1 MDNYLTGRNKDSK
14 TNLDGTI
21 SEFRSLTDMANN
33 SAQLIQDQNNQAN
46 DVEVERETVYSEAD
60 SPVVEDL
67 SVDGCPQEI
76 IIHMNDGRLL
86 KIACNY

>member
-33 SAQLIQDQNNQAN
+33 SAQLIQDQNKEAN
-46 DVEVERETVYSEAD
+46 DVEVERETVYSEGD
-60 SPVVEDL
+60 LPVVEVL

-76 IIHMNDGRLL
+76 IIHMNDGRVL

>member
-33 SAQLIQDQNNQAN
+33 STQLIQDQNNQGN
-46 DVEVERETVYSEAD
+46 DVEVERETVYSEGD
-60 SPVVEDL
+60 SPVVEVV

>member
-1 MDNYLTGRNKDSK
+1 M
-14 TNLDGTI
+14 DGTI

-33 SAQLIQDQNNQAN
+33 SAQLIQDQNKEAN
-46 DVEVERETVYSEAD
+46 DVEVERETVYSEGD
-60 SPVVEDL
+60 SPVVEVL

-76 IIHMNDGRLL
+76 IIHMNDGRVL

>member
-14 TNLDGTI
+14 TNLEGTI

-33 SAQLIQDQNNQAN
+33 SAQLIQDQNKEAD
-46 DVEVERETVYSEAD
+46 DVEVERETVYSEGD
-60 SPVVEDL
+60 SPVVEVL

-76 IIHMNDGRLL
+76 IIHMNDGRVL

>member
-33 SAQLIQDQNNQAN
+33 SAQLIQDQNNQTN
-46 DVEVERETVYSEAD
+46 DVEVERQTVYSEGD
-60 SPVVEDL
+60 SPVVEVL

>member
-33 SAQLIQDQNNQAN
+33 SAQLIQDQNKEAN
-46 DVEVERETVYSEAD
+46 EVEVERETVYSEGD
-60 SPVVEDL
+60 SPVVEVL

-76 IIHMNDGRLL
+76 IIHMNDGRVL

>member
-21 SEFRSLTDMANN
+21 SEFRSLTDMANT
-33 SAQLIQDQNNQAN
+33 SAQLIQDQNKQAN
-46 DVEVERETVYSEAD
+46 DVEVERETVYSEGD
-60 SPVVEDL
+60 SPVVEVL

-76 IIHMNDGRLL
+76 IIHMNDGRVL

>member
-33 SAQLIQDQNNQAN
+33 SAQLTQDQNKEAN
-46 DVEVERETVYSEAD
+46 DVEVERETVYSEGD
-60 SPVVEDL
+60 SPVVEVL
-67 SVDGCPQEI
+67 SVEGCPQEI
-76 IIHMNDGRLL
+76 IIHMNDGRIL

>member
-33 SAQLIQDQNNQAN
+33 SAQLIQDQNKEAN
-46 DVEVERETVYSEAD
+46 DVEVERETVYSEGD
-60 SPVVEDL
+60 SPVVEVL

-76 IIHMNDGRLL
+76 IIHMNDGRIL

>member
-1 MDNYLTGRNKDSK
+1 MENYLSGRNNEVSSTPRASSSD
-14 TNLDGTI
+14 L
-21 SEFRSLTDMANN
+21 RSLSEMASD
-33 SAQLIQDQNNQAN
+33 SAQLIEKQNAEVQQG
-46 DVEVERETVYSEAD
+46 DVQVETVYSEGD
-60 SPVVEDL
+60 SPVVEVL

>member
-33 SAQLIQDQNNQAN
+33 SAQLIQDQNKEAN
-46 DVEVERETVYSEAD
+46 DVEMERETVYSEGD
-60 SPVVEDL
+60 SPVVEVL
-67 SVDGCPQEI
+67 SVEGCPQEI
-76 IIHMNDGRLL
+76 IIHMNDGRIL

>member
-33 SAQLIQDQNNQAN
+33 SAQLIQDQNKEAN
-46 DVEVERETVYSEAD
+46 DVEVERETVYSEGD
-60 SPVVEDL
+60 SPVVEVL

-76 IIHMNDGRLL
+76 IIHMNDGRVL

>member
-33 SAQLIQDQNNQAN
+33 SAQLIQDQNNQTN
-46 DVEVERETVYSEAD
+46 DVEVERETVYSEGD
-60 SPVVEDL
+60 SPVVEVL

>member
-14 TNLDGTI
+14 TNLEGTI

-33 SAQLIQDQNNQAN
+33 SAQLIQDQNKEAN
-46 DVEVERETVYSEAD
+46 DVEVERETVYSEGD
-60 SPVVEDL
+60 SPVVEVL

-76 IIHMNDGRLL
+76 IIHMNDGRVL

>member
-33 SAQLIQDQNNQAN
+33 SSQLIQDQNNQAN
-46 DVEVERETVYSEAD
+46 DVEVERETVYSEGD
-60 SPVVEDL
+60 SPVVEVL

>member
-33 SAQLIQDQNNQAN
+33 SAQLIQDQNKEAN
-46 DVEVERETVYSEAD
+46 DVEVERETVYSEGD
-60 SPVVEDL
+60 SPVVEVL
-67 SVDGCPQEI
+67 SVEGCPQEI
-76 IIHMNDGRLL
+76 IIHMNDGRIL

>member
-46 DVEVERETVYSEAD
+46 DVEVERETVYSEGD
-60 SPVVEDL
+60 SPVVEIL

>member
-46 DVEVERETVYSEAD
+46 DVEVERETVYSEGD
-60 SPVVEDL
+60 SPVVEVL

>member
-33 SAQLIQDQNNQAN
+33 SAQLIQDQNKEAD
-46 DVEVERETVYSEAD
+46 DVEVERETVYSEGD
-60 SPVVEDL
+60 SPVVEVL

-76 IIHMNDGRLL
+76 IIHMNDGRVL